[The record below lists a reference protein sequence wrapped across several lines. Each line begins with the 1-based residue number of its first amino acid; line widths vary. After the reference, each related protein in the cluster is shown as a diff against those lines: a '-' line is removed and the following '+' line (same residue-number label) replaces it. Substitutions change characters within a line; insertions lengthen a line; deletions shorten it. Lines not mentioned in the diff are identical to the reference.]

1 VGQNLCELKGG
12 VRMKMRAVLMVLM
25 TASLLLGS
33 AGVAQ
38 ADGVVIVDPPP
49 DVEPTEAP
57 NLVIQYHRV
66 EVEITDQV
74 ATTEV
79 DQVFLN
85 DTEYDLEGIYIFPLP
100 EEAAISE
107 FAMYVDGER
116 WEGEILPRDE
126 ARAIYEEIVRRT
138 LDPALLEYVGR
149 DTFKASIFPIEPG
162 DERRVELAYT
172 QILENEGGLVKYVY
186 PLDTERFSARPLEE
200 VVISVRVESNQAIR
214 AIYSPSHDVAVDRVD
229 EHTVNVS
236 FEASNVLPDR
246 DFELYYTLSDD
257 EFGLNLLSFHES
269 GEDGFFLLLVAPQV
283 DVDEEEVVA
292 KDVIFV
298 LDTSGSMADEK
309 IEQAKDALEY
319 ILDSLNPEDRF
330 NIVAFSTGVRVYA
343 REPEPATAADEA
355 WRFID
360 DLRAVGGT
368 NIDLALAEA
377 LAMASGERPQLI
389 IFLTD
394 GLPTEGVTEGDR
406 IIDNVSRQVS
416 ENMRIFT
423 FGVGDDVN
431 TFLLDTIAQ
440 DNRGASSYVRPYE
453 NIEEEVSSFYAKVS
467 MPLLSDIE
475 LDFGDLRVEESYP
488 YPLPDLFAGTQL
500 VVVGRYREG
509 GRTDVVLSGEV
520 NGEEQQFVYENLS
533 FSDRG
538 GDGFI
543 PRLWATRK
551 IGYLL
556 NEIRLHGEGRE
567 LIDEI
572 VDLSVRYGIM
582 TPYTSFLV
590 EEEHDI
596 FTTEG
601 REEAAQEM
609 WMEATAVPAPA
620 SGAGAVD
627 DAENREALRST
638 DKAADSTEQIKYAR
652 DKVFV
657 LRDGIWTDTTYDASM
672 ETVKVGFGSDDYF
685 ALMAAHPEWGYY
697 FSVGQEVIVVL
708 DGTAYQ
714 VSEGDFP
721 SIEIPASAPSPEAA
735 ASPWDFLAQFVEWVM
750 SLLPV

>member
-1 VGQNLCELKGG
+1 
-12 VRMKMRAVLMVLM
+12 MV
-25 TASLLLGS
+25 
-33 AGVAQ
+33 
-38 ADGVVIVDPPP
+38 
-49 DVEPTEAP
+49 E
-57 NLVIQYHRV
+57 YHRV
-66 EVEITDQV
+66 SVHITDQV

-85 DTEYDLEGIYIFPLP
+85 DTQYDLEGIYIFPLP

-116 WEGEILPRDE
+116 WDGEILPRDE
-126 ARAIYEEIVRRT
+126 ARAIYEDIVRQR

-162 DERRVELAYT
+162 DDRRVELAYS

-200 VVISVRVESNQAIR
+200 VVISVRVESAQPIR
-214 AIYSPSHDVAVDRVD
+214 AIYSPSHDVAIDRID

-236 FEASNVLPDR
+236 FEDSDVLPDR

-257 EFGLNLLSFHES
+257 DFGLNLLSYRGR
-269 GEDGFFLLLVAPQV
+269 GEDGFFLLLVAPKV
-283 DVDEEEVVA
+283 EVKEMEVVA

-298 LDTSGSMADEK
+298 LDTSGSMEGEK
-309 IEQAKDALEY
+309 IDQAKDALEH
-319 ILDSLNPEDRF
+319 ILDNLNPEDRF
-330 NIVAFSTGVRVYA
+330 NIVAFSTGVRLYE
-343 REPEPATAADEA
+343 RELEPATGADEA

-377 LAMASGERPQLI
+377 LAMADGERPQII

-394 GLPTEGVTEGDR
+394 GLPTEGVTDADR
-406 IIDNVSRQVS
+406 IIANVGRQVS
-416 ENMRIFT
+416 ENVRIFA

-440 DNRGASSYVRPYE
+440 DNRGASSYVRPHE
-453 NIEEEVSSFYAKVS
+453 SIEEEVSTFYAKIS
-467 MPLLSDIE
+467 TPLLADIE
-475 LDFGDLRVEESYP
+475 LDFGDLRVEDTYP

-500 VVVGRYREG
+500 VVIGRYREG
-509 GRTDVVLSGEV
+509 GRTDVILRGQI
-520 NGEEQQFVYENLS
+520 NGEEQEFVYENMR
-533 FSDRG
+533 FADRG
-538 GDGFI
+538 GEEFI

-596 FTTEG
+596 FTHEG

-609 WMEATAVPAPA
+609 WAQATAVPAPA
-620 SGAGAVD
+620 AGAEAVQ

-638 DKAADSTEQIKYAR
+638 EKAADNTEQIKYAR

-657 LRDGIWTDTTYDASM
+657 LRDGVWTDTTYDSSM
-672 ETVKVGFGSDDYF
+672 ETVRVGFGSDDYF
-685 ALMAAHPEWGYY
+685 ALIAAQPEWGYY
-697 FSVGQEVIVVL
+697 FSVGQEVILVL
-708 DGTAYQ
+708 DGTTYQ
-714 VSEGDFP
+714 VTEGDFP
-721 SIEIPASAPSPEAA
+721 PIDIPVDPPSPDVSM
-735 ASPWDFLAQFVEWVM
+735 SPWDFLAQLVEWVM

>member
-1 VGQNLCELKGG
+1 
-12 VRMKMRAVLMVLM
+12 MRKRTILMGLVTL
-25 TASLLLGS
+25 ALLLSS
-33 AGVAQ
+33 AGAVY
-38 ADGVVIVDPPP
+38 ADGVVIVEPPP
-49 DVEPTEAP
+49 GVPAPEAP
-57 NLVIQYHRV
+57 NLVIKYHRV
-66 EVEITDQV
+66 QVEITDQV

-85 DTEYDLEGIYIFPLP
+85 DTDYDLEGIYIFPLP
-100 EEAAISE
+100 EEASISE

-126 ARAIYEEIVRRT
+126 ARAIYEEIVRRR

-172 QILENEGGLVKYVY
+172 QVLENDGGLIKYVY
-186 PLDTERFSARPLEE
+186 PLDTERFSAEPLEE
-200 VVISVRVESNQAIR
+200 VVISVRVESAQPIR

-236 FEASNVLPDR
+236 FEASDVLPDK

-257 EFGLNLLSFHES
+257 EFGLNLLSYRES

-283 DVDEEEVVA
+283 DVDEREVVA
-292 KDVIFV
+292 RDMIFV

-309 IEQAKDALEY
+309 IEQAKEALEY
-319 ILDSLNPEDRF
+319 ILDHLNTEDRF
-330 NIVAFSTGVRVYA
+330 NIVAFSTGVRIYE
-343 REPEPATAADEA
+343 RELEPASDADDA
-355 WRFID
+355 QRFID

-377 LAMASGERPQLI
+377 LTMADGERPQI
-389 IFLTD
+389 VIFLTD
-394 GLPTEGVTEGDR
+394 GLPTEGVTDADT
-406 IIDNVSRQVS
+406 IIANVKRQAS
-416 ENMRIFT
+416 ENVRIFT
-423 FGVGDDVN
+423 FGVGNDVN

-440 DNRGASSYVRPYE
+440 DYRGASSYVRPHE
-453 NIEEEVSSFYAKVS
+453 SIEEEVSTFYAKVS
-467 MPLLSDIE
+467 TPLLADIE
-475 LDFGDLRVEESYP
+475 LDWGDLRVEETYP

-520 NGEEQQFVYENLS
+520 NGEEQEFVYENLR

-538 GDGFI
+538 GEEFI

-590 EEEHDI
+590 EEEQDI
-596 FTTEG
+596 FTPEG
-601 REEAAQEM
+601 REEAAHEM
-609 WMEATAVPAPA
+609 WAEATAVPAPA
-620 SGAGAVD
+620 VGEGAVD

-638 DKAADSTEQIKYAR
+638 EKAADSTEQIKYAR

-657 LRDGIWTDTTYDASM
+657 LRDGIWTDTTYDSSTD
-672 ETVKVGFGSDDYF
+672 TVKVGFGSEDYF

-721 SIEIPASAPSPEAA
+721 SIDIPAGAPTPETA
-735 ASPWDFLAQFVEWVM
+735 ASPWEFLAQLVEWVI

>member
-1 VGQNLCELKGG
+1 MRT
-12 VRMKMRAVLMVLM
+12 RMRTLIMAVLTLG
-25 TASLLLGS
+25 LLLGS
-33 AGVAQ
+33 AGVVH
-38 ADGVVIVDPPP
+38 ADGVVIVEPPP
-49 DVEPTEAP
+49 GVPAPETP
-57 NLVIQYHRV
+57 NLVVEYHRV
-66 EVEITDQV
+66 SVDITDQV

-85 DTEYDLEGIYIFPLP
+85 DTQYDLEGIYIFPLP

-116 WEGEILPRDE
+116 WDGEILPRDE
-126 ARAIYEEIVRRT
+126 ARAIYEDIVRQR

-162 DERRVELAYT
+162 DDRRVELAYS
-172 QILENEGGLVKYVY
+172 QVLKNEGGLVKYVY

-200 VVISVRVESNQAIR
+200 VVISVRVESAQPIR
-214 AIYSPSHDVAVDRVD
+214 AIYSPSHDVAVDRID

-236 FEASNVLPDR
+236 FEDSDVLPDR
-246 DFELYYTLSDD
+246 DFELYYTVSDD
-257 EFGLNLLSFHES
+257 DFGLNLLTYRGR
-269 GEDGFFLLLVAPQV
+269 GEDGFFLLLVAPKV
-283 DVDEEEVVA
+283 DVKEMDVVA

-298 LDTSGSMADEK
+298 LDTSGSMEGEK
-309 IEQAKDALEY
+309 IDQAKDALEH
-319 ILDSLNPEDRF
+319 ILDNLNPEDRF
-330 NIVAFSTGVRVYA
+330 NIVAFSTGVRLYE
-343 REPEPATAADEA
+343 RKLEPATRADEA
-355 WRFID
+355 WRFVD

-368 NIDLALAEA
+368 NIDLAMAEA
-377 LAMASGERPQLI
+377 LAMADGERPQII

-394 GLPTEGVTEGDR
+394 GLPTEGVTDADR
-406 IIDNVSRQVS
+406 IIANVDRQVS
-416 ENMRIFT
+416 ENVRIFA
-423 FGVGDDVN
+423 FGLGDDVN

-440 DNRGASSYVRPYE
+440 DNRGASSYVRPHE
-453 NIEEEVSSFYAKVS
+453 SIEEEVSTFYAKIS
-467 MPLLSDIE
+467 TPLLADIE
-475 LDFGDLRVEESYP
+475 LDFGDLRVEDTYP

-500 VVVGRYREG
+500 VVVGRYQEG
-509 GRTDVVLSGEV
+509 GRTDVILRGQV
-520 NGEEQQFVYENLS
+520 NGEEQEFVYENMRFADS
-533 FSDRG
+533 G
-538 GDGFI
+538 GEEFI

-590 EEEHDI
+590 EEEQDI
-596 FTTEG
+596 FTHEG

-609 WMEATAVPAPA
+609 WAQATAVPAPA
-620 SGAGAVD
+620 AGAEAVQ
-627 DAENREALRST
+627 DAENREALRSAE
-638 DKAADSTEQIKYAR
+638 KAADSTEQIKYAR

-657 LRDGIWTDTTYDASM
+657 LRDGVWTDTTYDSSM
-672 ETVKVGFGSDDYF
+672 ETVQVGFGSDDYF
-685 ALMAAHPEWGYY
+685 ALIAAQPEWGYY

-714 VSEGDFP
+714 VTEGDFP
-721 SIEIPASAPSPEAA
+721 SIDIPVDPPSPDVSM
-735 ASPWDFLAQFVEWVM
+735 SPWDFLAQLVEWVM

>member
-1 VGQNLCELKGG
+1 
-12 VRMKMRAVLMVLM
+12 MKTRAVLMVLV
-25 TASLLLGS
+25 TASLLLSS
-33 AGVAQ
+33 AGVAG
-38 ADGVVIVDPPP
+38 ADGVVIVEPPP
-49 DVEPTEAP
+49 GVAPAEAP
-57 NLVIQYHRV
+57 NLVIKYHRV
-66 EVEITDQV
+66 AVEITDQV

-79 DQVFLN
+79 DQVFIN
-85 DTEYDLEGIYIFPLP
+85 DTQYDLEGIYIFPLP
-100 EEAAISE
+100 EEAVISE

-126 ARAIYEEIVRRT
+126 ARAIYEEIVRRS

-200 VVISVRVESNQAIR
+200 VVISVRVESAQPIR

-246 DFELYYTLSDD
+246 DFELYYTLSEN
-257 EFGLNLLSFHES
+257 EFGLNLLSYRES

-283 DVDEEEVVA
+283 DVDEGEVVA

-319 ILDSLNPEDRF
+319 ILDHLNPEDRF

-377 LAMASGERPQLI
+377 LAMADGERPQI
-389 IFLTD
+389 VIFLTD
-394 GLPTEGVTEGDR
+394 GLPTEGVTEADR
-406 IIDNVSRQVS
+406 IIANVSRQAS
-416 ENMRIFT
+416 ENVRVFT

-431 TFLLDTIAQ
+431 TFLLDTVAQ

-453 NIEEEVSSFYAKVS
+453 SIEEEVSTFYAKIS
-467 MPLLSDIE
+467 TPLLSDIA

-509 GRTDVVLSGEV
+509 GRTDVILSGQV
-520 NGEEQQFVYENLS
+520 NGEEQEFVYENLS

-538 GDGFI
+538 GDEFI

-590 EEEHDI
+590 EEEQDI
-596 FTTEG
+596 FTPEG
-601 REEAAQEM
+601 REEAAHEM
-609 WMEATAVPAPA
+609 WMEATAVPAPV

-657 LRDGIWTDTTYDASM
+657 LRDGIWTDTTYDGST
-672 ETVKVGFGSDDYF
+672 ETVKVGFGSEDYF
-685 ALMAAHPEWGYY
+685 ALIAAHLEWGYY

-721 SIEIPASAPSPEAA
+721 AIDIPAGAPSPEASV
-735 ASPWDFLAQFVEWVM
+735 SPWDFLAQFVEWVI

>member
-1 VGQNLCELKGG
+1 MRT
-12 VRMKMRAVLMVLM
+12 RMRTLIMAVLTLG
-25 TASLLLGS
+25 LLLGS
-33 AGVAQ
+33 AGVVH
-38 ADGVVIVDPPP
+38 ADGVVIVEPPP
-49 DVEPTEAP
+49 GVPAPETP
-57 NLVIQYHRV
+57 NLVVEYHRV
-66 EVEITDQV
+66 SVDITDQV

-85 DTEYDLEGIYIFPLP
+85 DTQYDLEGIYIFPLP

-116 WEGEILPRDE
+116 WDGEILPRDE
-126 ARAIYEEIVRRT
+126 ARAIYEDIVRQR

-162 DERRVELAYT
+162 DDRRVELAYS

-200 VVISVRVESNQAIR
+200 VVISVRVESAQPIR
-214 AIYSPSHDVAVDRVD
+214 AIYSPSHDVAVDRID

-236 FEASNVLPDR
+236 FEDSDVLPDR
-246 DFELYYTLSDD
+246 DFELYYTVSDD
-257 EFGLNLLSFHES
+257 DFGLNLLTYRGR
-269 GEDGFFLLLVAPQV
+269 GEDGFFLLLVAPKV
-283 DVDEEEVVA
+283 DVKEMDVVA

-298 LDTSGSMADEK
+298 LDTSGSMEGEK
-309 IEQAKDALEY
+309 IDQAKEALEY
-319 ILDSLNPEDRF
+319 ILDNLNPEDRF
-330 NIVAFSTGVRVYA
+330 NIVAFSTGVRLYE
-343 REPEPATAADEA
+343 RDLEPATRADEA

-377 LAMASGERPQLI
+377 LAMADGERPQII

-394 GLPTEGVTEGDR
+394 GLPTEGVTDADR
-406 IIDNVSRQVS
+406 IIANVDRQVS
-416 ENMRIFT
+416 ENVRIFA
-423 FGVGDDVN
+423 FGLGDDVN

-440 DNRGASSYVRPYE
+440 DNRGASSYVRPHE
-453 NIEEEVSSFYAKVS
+453 SIEEEVSTFYAKIS
-467 MPLLSDIE
+467 TPLLADIE
-475 LDFGDLRVEESYP
+475 LDFGDLRVEDTYP

-500 VVVGRYREG
+500 VVVGRYQEG
-509 GRTDVVLSGEV
+509 GRTDVILRGQV
-520 NGEEQQFVYENLS
+520 NGEEQEFVYENMRFADS
-533 FSDRG
+533 G
-538 GDGFI
+538 GEEFI

-590 EEEHDI
+590 EEEQDI
-596 FTTEG
+596 FTHEG

-609 WMEATAVPAPA
+609 WAQATAVPAPA
-620 SGAGAVD
+620 AGAEAVQ
-627 DAENREALRST
+627 DAENREALRSAE
-638 DKAADSTEQIKYAR
+638 KAADSTEQIKYAR

-657 LRDGIWTDTTYDASM
+657 LRDGVWTDTTYDSSM
-672 ETVKVGFGSDDYF
+672 ETVQVGFGSDDYF
-685 ALMAAHPEWGYY
+685 ALIAAQPEWGYY

-714 VSEGDFP
+714 VTEGDFP
-721 SIEIPASAPSPEAA
+721 PIDIPAGAPSADA
-735 ASPWDFLAQFVEWVM
+735 SASPWDFLAQLVEWVL